1 MADDSFTLGELAEHR
16 FGVGASPRKS
26 LRQILGRPSG
36 PVRIGAR
43 AGPISVLT
51 QNMALLVAPAP
62 YLGTDRGGAVAE
74 ICARIRALSPDI
86 VGLCE
91 VFKDSERDEIRTTVK
106 DIYPYFREGPDQF
119 GVNSDGGLLL
129 LSRFPLLASN
139 DFIFD
144 ACDGIDCWANK
155 GVLHIRVRGT
165 QWPTALDI
173 FYSHTQNISTGAGQ
187 PTLHAQ
193 IADMREFIEAHA
205 DHELPAIVMGDLN
218 IPAERTADY
227 TRLLRTLDGFR
238 DSWTLVGNPIA
249 SGPTFVTNNT
259 FYEDED
265 DRPGTDQRLD
275 YILLRPADRV
285 YPITSEVEI
294 MRFTHNGLHIS
305 DNFGLHAVFNPIAVI
320 DP

>member
-1 MADDSFTLGELAEHR
+1 MGASFSLRQLAEHR
-16 FGVGASPRKS
+16 FGAGASTRQS

-36 PVRIGAR
+36 HVRLGAR

-62 YLGTDRGGAVAE
+62 YLGTDRAGAVAE
-74 ICARIRALSPDI
+74 ICARLRALSPHI

-119 GVNSDGGLLL
+119 GFESDGGLLL
-129 LSRFPLLASN
+129 LSKFPLLASN

-144 ACDGIDCWANK
+144 KCDGVDCWANK
-155 GVLHIRVRGT
+155 GILHIRVRGT
-165 QWPTALDI
+165 GWPTALDI

-187 PTLHAQ
+187 PTLYAQ
-193 IADMREFIEAHA
+193 LADMREFVDTHA
-205 DHELPAIVMGDLN
+205 DHELPTIVMGDLN
-218 IPAERTADY
+218 IPAERPGDY
-227 TRLLRTLDGFR
+227 TYLLRAFDGFR

-259 FYEDED
+259 FYEDTD
-265 DRPGTDQRLD
+265 DRPNSDQRLD
-275 YILLRPADRV
+275 YILLRPAARV
-285 YPITSEVEI
+285 CPITSEVTVVK
-294 MRFTHNGLHIS
+294 FTHNGLHIS
-305 DNFGLHAVFNPIAVI
+305 DHFGLHAVFNPIAVI